1 MLRKLLSTSNNAG
14 LTIMRLVLGTVFL
27 AHGSQKLL
35 GWFGGF
41 GFSGTMKMFE
51 SVGMPGALAFLII
64 MTEFFAGLG
73 LLFGLFTRI
82 AALGIVGLML
92 GAISMVHF
100 QNGFFMNWM
109 GNQKGEGFEYHLLAI
124 AIALGLVI
132 GGAGP
137 VSADRAIT
145 ASH

>member
-1 MLRKLLSTSNNAG
+1 MLRRLLSTNNNAA

-27 AHGSQKLL
+27 AHGAQKML

-41 GFSGTMKMFE
+41 GYSGTMKAFE
-51 SVGMPGALAFLII
+51 GMGMPAALAFLII
-64 MTEFFAGLG
+64 ITEFFGGLG
-73 LLFGLFTRI
+73 LLLGLFTRV
-82 AALGIVGLML
+82 AAVGIVGLMI
-92 GAISMVHF
+92 GAIAMVHA

-124 AIALGLVI
+124 AIALGLLI

-137 VSADRAIT
+137 LSADRAIT
-145 ASH
+145 TSN